1 MLRGVLLL
9 AGLLLL
15 GVAAVLGAIGLLVST
30 QRDRPSELAVVVGGD
45 PERGK
50 DALRRNGCVACH
62 SIPGVPAADGLVGPP
77 LDHFARRGYVGG
89 VLLNTPENLV
99 AWLLDP
105 QKIDPITAMPA
116 TGISEPEAR
125 DAAAYLYTLN

>member
-1 MLRGVLLL
+1 MPRGVLLL

-15 GVAAVLGAIGLLVST
+15 GVATALAAIGLLVPP
-30 QRDRPSELAVVVGGD
+30 QRDSASELGQLVGGD

-62 SIPGVPAADGLVGPP
+62 SIPGMPAANGLVGPP

-89 VLLNTPENLV
+89 VLPNTPENLV
-99 AWLLDP
+99 AWILDP
-105 QKIDPITAMPA
+105 QKIDPLTAMPA
-116 TGISEPEAR
+116 TGISESEAR